1 MTYVLLN
8 LVAFGGLL
16 FFVYYV
22 NRDSPNVKEIT
33 KELKALR
40 EKTEHLQHRVEN
52 LEAIIADKDF
62 DAFSNSST
70 SSESNRL
77 RTD

>member
-16 FFVYYV
+16 FFMYYV
-22 NRDSPNVKEIT
+22 NRDSPRSKEISN
-33 KELKALR
+33 ELNSLR
-40 EKTEHLQHRVEN
+40 EKTERLQHRVEN

-62 DAFSNSST
+62 DAFSNSTS
-70 SSESNRL
+70 SSESKRQ